1 MAASQYEV
9 AVAFKFRM
17 IVAAAQMLWL
27 SMWPKPFRPS
37 AHKDVDPFTGIELI
51 KFFGYAHYQ

>member
-27 SMWPKPFRPS
+27 SMWPKPLRPW
-37 AHKDVDPFTGIELI
+37 AHKEVDPLTGTVFT
-51 KFFGYAHYQ
+51 